1 MGLHDPRGG
10 RQIRPCIYSVF
21 ICVLIDSYAVMHEVV
36 PIFTIMFRV
45 FYAIDY
51 AYTLIC
57 CFVYCHCRSLSYEC
71 ICKHSMCT
79 CATIVATCAQLI
91 IRVLCELPTYTQ
103 CTLIT
108 SLCHHSLK
116 SPQLLRLSCA
126 ISGYS
131 SVGRASDCRPLQQSN
146 GP

>member
-1 MGLHDPRGG
+1 ML
-10 RQIRPCIYSVF
+10 C
-21 ICVLIDSYAVMHEVV
+21 
-36 PIFTIMFRV
+36 V
-45 FYAIDY
+45 FYVIDY

-103 CTLIT
+103 CTLTT

-146 GP
+146 GPWFDSGWPDIRHARLKRRGLCNSHTHKHTQ